1 MPENTFGKSV
11 EIPESHPTTL
21 FRIYQHFQQKLDLFR
36 DFSVTMYHTN
46 LHTSIELY
54 ITYLQVQYLRIYR
67 LYKYQ

>member
-54 ITYLQVQYLRIYR
+54 HLFASSVLKNLSVI
-67 LYKYQ
+67 